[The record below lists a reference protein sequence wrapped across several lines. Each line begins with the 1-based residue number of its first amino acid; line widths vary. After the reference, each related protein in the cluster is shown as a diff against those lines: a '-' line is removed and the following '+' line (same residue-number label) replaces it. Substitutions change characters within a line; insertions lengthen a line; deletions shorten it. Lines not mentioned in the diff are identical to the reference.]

1 LGANAQSL
9 DITSFRETP
18 GQGIEAKIQGHH
30 IRIGSAGFTGAAS
43 GGCDQPEGESADETS
58 SNVFVNLDGNGR
70 GYFTVQ
76 TNYRPGLNTLI
87 SRLKTFV
94 RTSLLSGDRPVDQD
108 RLKTLFDKQMLFR
121 QSPTQKLAYV
131 RQLQTGG
138 ETVLMV
144 GDGLNDA
151 GALKQ
156 SDVGLVLTDDVNTFF
171 PACDALLDASR
182 LHQLPDLIRF
192 SRTSIGIVK
201 VSFLVSLV
209 YNFIGLSWAV
219 SGQLSP
225 VLAAILMPIS
235 SLSVVFFAL
244 GITRVYASP
253 LTPEG
258 GT

>member
-1 LGANAQSL
+1 MML
-9 DITSFRETP
+9 
-18 GQGIEAKIQGHH
+18 
-30 IRIGSAGFTGAAS
+30 
-43 GGCDQPEGESADETS
+43 
-58 SNVFVNLDGNGR
+58 
-70 GYFTVQ
+70 
-76 TNYRPGLNTLI
+76 
-87 SRLKTFV
+87 SRLKQFTKI
-94 RTSLLSGDRPVDQD
+94 SLLSGDRPVDQN
-108 RLKTLFDKQMLFR
+108 RLEPLFGSAMHFR
-121 QSPTQKLAYV
+121 QSPNQKLEYIQ
-131 RQLQTGG
+131 QLQSGN

-156 SDVGLVLTDDVNTFF
+156 SNVGLVLTDDVNTFF

-182 LHQLPDLIRF
+182 LEKLPDLIRF

-225 VLAAILMPIS
+225 VFAAILMPIS

-244 GITRVYASP
+244 GVTRLYAKWRG
-253 LTPEG
+253 LRN
-258 GT
+258 